1 MMPSGWKSGTMN
13 RIRAS
18 ERLVWAVKTLGVEPD
33 DRLLEIGCGQG
44 VAVSLVCERM
54 DGGSI
59 VAIDRSVKMIEMAKK
74 RNAAHAS
81 LTWRPSRPRP

>member
-1 MMPSGWKSGTMN
+1 MN

-18 ERLVWAVKTLGVEPD
+18 ERLVWVVKTLGVEPD
-33 DRLLEIGCGQG
+33 DRLLEIGCGHG

-74 RNAAHAS
+74 RNAAHTS
-81 LTWRPSRPRP
+81 LA

>member
-1 MMPSGWKSGTMN
+1 MN

-18 ERLVWAVKTLGVEPD
+18 KRLVLAVKTLGVEPD
-33 DRLLEIGCGQG
+33 DRLLEIGCGHG

-59 VAIDRSVKMIEMAKK
+59 VAIDRSARMIEMAKK
-74 RNAAHAS
+74 RNATHTS
-81 LTWRPSRPRP
+81 LA

>member
-1 MMPSGWKSGTMN
+1 MN

-33 DRLLEIGCGQG
+33 DRLLEIGCRQG

-74 RNAAHAS
+74 RNAAHAW
-81 LTWRPSRPRP
+81 LTWRPSRPRPWSRRSR

>member
-1 MMPSGWKSGTMN
+1 MN

-18 ERLVWAVKTLGVEPD
+18 ERLVWVVKTLGVEPD
-33 DRLLEIGCGQG
+33 DRLLEIGCGHG

-81 LTWRPSRPRP
+81 LT

>member
-1 MMPSGWKSGTMN
+1 MN

-18 ERLVWAVKTLGVEPD
+18 ERLVWVVKTLGVEPD
-33 DRLLEIGCGQG
+33 DRLLEIGCGHG

-59 VAIDRSVKMIEMAKK
+59 VAIDRSARMIEMAKK
-74 RNAAHAS
+74 RNATHTS
-81 LTWRPSRPRP
+81 LA

>member
-1 MMPSGWKSGTMN
+1 MN

-18 ERLVWAVKTLGVEPD
+18 ERLVWAVKTLGVESD
-33 DRLLEIGCGQG
+33 DRLLEIGCGHG

-74 RNAAHAS
+74 RNAAHTS
-81 LTWRPSRPRP
+81 LA

>member
-1 MMPSGWKSGTMN
+1 MN

-33 DRLLEIGCGQG
+33 DRLLEIGCGHG

-59 VAIDRSVKMIEMAKK
+59 VAIDLSAR
-74 RNAAHAS
+74 
-81 LTWRPSRPRP
+81 